1 MAFWLEI
8 LIGFAAL
15 IAGAD
20 LLVRGSSKIAAGFGV
35 PPVVIGL
42 TLVNLIEWPLL
53 LSRGMNEWL
62 YLTVPLRT
70 VLLALLAAVLW
81 RRVEE

>member
-1 MAFWLEI
+1 MPFWLEI

-42 TLVNLIEWPLL
+42 TLVAYGTSAPEFAVSIGAA
-53 LSRGMNEWL
+53 LSGQSDISVGNIVSQWSVRS
-62 YLTVPLRT
+62 
-70 VLLALLAAVLW
+70 
-81 RRVEE
+81 